1 MVVGITQ
8 SKASEKSVYCLI
20 KRRSFFIRKLLFF
33 LFEQISPSL
42 YKKTSFTKNTLI
54 ILSLTYDVGGYGMFL
69 MGRITKYI
77 CSACVCSLLAI
88 TMINPQSS
96 SAFTNQVI
104 QQGAVGE
111 DVIELQSRLQYIGF
125 YNGKI
130 DGVFGWSTYW
140 ALRNFQYEFGIKK
153 VDGLAGAQ
161 TKQKLAD
168 VTKYYEYHVKTELKK
183 GNKFT
188 HYGGVPIDK
197 QKGSSAKSSQ
207 NNVQKNAKS
216 QSKSQQQQ
224 PTGQQSRGQQS
235 RGQQSRGQQS
245 QGQQQS
251 EGRNNNQAT
260 PQQNQT
266 NKAATNGGSEQQ
278 QEKAQKPTALNVP
291 NGFSQNDIQLM
302 ANAVY
307 GEARGEP
314 YNGQVAVAAVILNRV
329 NSPTFPN
336 TVAGVI
342 FEPRAFTAVADGQI
356 WLEPDETA
364 KKAVLDAINGWDPTG
379 NAMYYFNPDT
389 ATSAWIWSRPQ
400 IKQIGK
406 HIFCN

>member
-33 LFEQISPSL
+33 CLFEQISPSL
-42 YKKTSFTKNTLI
+42 YKKPSFTKNTLI

-104 QQGAVGE
+104 QRGAVGE

-224 PTGQQSRGQQS
+224 PTGQQSR
-235 RGQQSRGQQS
+235 
-245 QGQQQS
+245 GQQQS